1 MALEDPDRREAVRR
15 AADAQ
20 LEAYAEASK
29 SMINVWR
36 ARLDLALSLDDEPSI
51 RDILQN
57 PGGETGFW
65 DTNTNCGAGCGG
77 GGTAGW

>member
-1 MALEDPDRREAVRR
+1 MPLDPDRQEVVRR

-20 LEAYAEASK
+20 LEAYSEVGK
-29 SMINVWR
+29 SIVNVWR
-36 ARLDLALSLDDEPSI
+36 ARLELALTLDDEVTI
-51 RDILQN
+51 RDILMN
-57 PGGETGFW
+57 PGGETGLW